1 MGIGNS
7 LRYKVSSKSQ
17 ILSSEI
23 SVTPLLFV
31 TDLDN
36 TLVGDSAALEE
47 LNRHLGLQRQERGT
61 KIVYA
66 TGRSLA
72 LYQELATEQNLL
84 APDALIVAVGT
95 EIYYHGSHT
104 PDPSWTEKLS
114 HRWNREQVAAIAAHF
129 ADLIPQSDTE
139 QRPFKASYYLAEDAA
154 IAVLPRLE
162 LEMKERGLD
171 VQLIYSRAKD
181 LDILPKYGDKGQAML
196 FLRQHW
202 GIDATR
208 TVVCGDSGNDISLFS
223 LGDERAIIVG
233 NAQPEL
239 LLWYSI
245 NSTPHHYQ
253 AKASYAAGILEGL
266 SYFGFLP

>member
-1 MGIGNS
+1 M
-7 LRYKVSSKSQ
+7 
-17 ILSSEI
+17 
-23 SVTPLLFV
+23 TPLLFV

-72 LYQELATEQNLL
+72 LYQELAAEQHLL

-95 EIYYHGSHT
+95 EIYYRDSHT

-114 HRWNREQVAAIAAHF
+114 HRWDRELVAAIAAHF

-171 VQLIYSRAKD
+171 VQLIYSAAKD

-196 FLRQHW
+196 FLRQNW
-202 GIDATR
+202 GIDATH